1 MRGSPFFFRAQMA
14 HAPVHA
20 SRKDDGW
27 YKADVH
33 FTESIPI
40 ESYATATIR
49 CHVNVILPCKCEYK
63 MPIPV
68 AKWRR
73 SIRFAGTGKC
83 AVCVCR
89 HARQICTCKYP
100 SCQPMDTAPA
110 APAAPI
116 EAAATSTH
124 GPVEKRSAAEAGLA
138 ERPASKRLAEAAAAA
153 GTAAAASGA
162 RTAASSSAPSP
173 GSCGATESAERVAVD
188 MAGRTKPPPG
198 WTKVMDFG
206 KLKGYRSPDGRKA
219 MSLPAAWRL
228 YDEQLARVAVH
239 PRSASPCT
247 DAPPP
252 ASRKQLVSTPSAD
265 SSAAAIVAA
274 PAPAIA
280 RATALVPYF
289 GGRTSSRRGKQ
300 PLDPAVGKRVWS
312 WRQDLQRTMAG
323 EIVDFQFWQDRVRE
337 HFVRYDDNVS
347 LWRSEAEW
355 WEDEES

>member
-1 MRGSPFFFRAQMA
+1 
-14 HAPVHA
+14 
-20 SRKDDGW
+20 
-27 YKADVH
+27 
-33 FTESIPI
+33 
-40 ESYATATIR
+40 
-49 CHVNVILPCKCEYK
+49 
-63 MPIPV
+63 
-68 AKWRR
+68 
-73 SIRFAGTGKC
+73 
-83 AVCVCR
+83 
-89 HARQICTCKYP
+89 
-100 SCQPMDTAPA
+100 
-110 APAAPI
+110 
-116 EAAATSTH
+116 
-124 GPVEKRSAAEAGLA
+124 
-138 ERPASKRLAEAAAAA
+138 
-153 GTAAAASGA
+153 
-162 RTAASSSAPSP
+162 
-173 GSCGATESAERVAVD
+173 
-188 MAGRTKPPPG
+188 
-198 WTKVMDFG
+198 MDFG

-337 HFVRYDDNVS
+337 HFVRYDDHVS

>member
-1 MRGSPFFFRAQMA
+1 
-14 HAPVHA
+14 
-20 SRKDDGW
+20 
-27 YKADVH
+27 
-33 FTESIPI
+33 
-40 ESYATATIR
+40 
-49 CHVNVILPCKCEYK
+49 
-63 MPIPV
+63 
-68 AKWRR
+68 
-73 SIRFAGTGKC
+73 
-83 AVCVCR
+83 
-89 HARQICTCKYP
+89 
-100 SCQPMDTAPA
+100 
-110 APAAPI
+110 
-116 EAAATSTH
+116 
-124 GPVEKRSAAEAGLA
+124 
-138 ERPASKRLAEAAAAA
+138 
-153 GTAAAASGA
+153 
-162 RTAASSSAPSP
+162 
-173 GSCGATESAERVAVD
+173 